1 MGRPVVTSG
10 DHATFDFAVM
20 SVIINFM
27 VTYDELRGH
36 LGRRPFQ
43 PFRVL
48 LVDGHHLDV
57 TRTNQVVAMKRRLYA
72 GVSGAAPLWI
82 WLNQIDRLELIGTQ
96 AA

>member
-1 MGRPVVTSG
+1 VVITG
-10 DHATFDFAVM
+10 DHAAFVLVVRN
-20 SVIINFM
+20 VIINAM

-36 LGRRPFQ
+36 LGRRQFQ

-48 LVDGHHLDV
+48 LIDGHYLDV
-57 TRTNQVVAMKRRLYA
+57 IRTNQVVAMKRRLYA
-72 GVSGAAPLWI
+72 GVSDAAPLWI

>member
-1 MGRPVVTSG
+1 
-10 DHATFDFAVM
+10 
-20 SVIINFM
+20 M

-48 LVDGHHLDV
+48 LVNGDRLDV
-57 TRTNQVVAMKRRLYA
+57 TRSNQVVAMKRRLYA
-72 GVSGAAPLWI
+72 GSSDAAPLWI
-82 WLNQIDRLELIGTQ
+82 WLEQIDRLELIETQ